1 MQALL
6 AVLCAALFFDS
17 GGCID
22 GQCGVRLPLSD
33 KKEQ

>member
-1 MQALL
+1 MKALL
-6 AVLCAALFFDS
+6 AVLCAALFVDS

-22 GQCGVRLPLSD
+22 GQRGVCLPLTV